1 MKDNFELLR
10 ALSLILR
17 HFAPN
22 LTWNFSLKKYGKN
35 QQINKPMNNFLGKML
50 CFLWLIVNKIW
61 ILCFC
66 SGAIKIVHP
75 VHLHRHHFQV
85 LKIAYPLFDPETGNS
100 TAFNPDIR
108 SLNEQCTKATWADPS
123 WINGNNPGV
132 NLVNPPLKDV
142 VNVPAI
148 GYFIIRF
155 MADNSGIQ
163 FYNRFLKIIFYF
175 FWLVLFIL

>member
-1 MKDNFELLR
+1 M
-10 ALSLILR
+10 
-17 HFAPN
+17 
-22 LTWNFSLKKYGKN
+22 
-35 QQINKPMNNFLGKML
+35 
-50 CFLWLIVNKIW
+50 
-61 ILCFC
+61 
-66 SGAIKIVHP
+66 HP
-75 VHLHRHHFQV
+75 VHLHRHHFHV

-142 VNVPAI
+142 VNVPAN

-155 MADNSGIQ
+155 MAENPGIQ
-163 FYNRFLKIIFYF
+163 FYNIFLKIIFFIFFDWYYSFYRILLFFLKNHHKINYCRSMKYNYF
-175 FWLVLFIL
+175 TLCRYCKSGTSFRDQFILIYHLKFTLFHKFNLK

>member
-1 MKDNFELLR
+1 M
-10 ALSLILR
+10 
-17 HFAPN
+17 
-22 LTWNFSLKKYGKN
+22 
-35 QQINKPMNNFLGKML
+35 
-50 CFLWLIVNKIW
+50 
-61 ILCFC
+61 
-66 SGAIKIVHP
+66 HP

-123 WINGNNPGV
+123 WINGNNPDV

-142 VNVPAI
+142 VNVPAN

-155 MADNSGIQ
+155 MADNPGIQ

-175 FWLVLFIL
+175 FLIGIVHSIEFFCFFKKSPYS